1 MYTIT
6 NFIDYMC
13 VHINYIAD
21 SVSTISPLA
30 DKSCVVSYRVL
41 HFSGKL
47 AGAEAED
54 SLVSSLVEYSQD
66 VLRVCIYGCW
76 YGVVINYKK
85 NYVCVHKQK
94 LDQSSKGHLDL
105 GYLLCRLLKPD
116 ASRPQSYCRPALV
129 TCDQLSGDRSWTTP
143 PDNLSTLAAGMA

>member
-6 NFIDYMC
+6 NLIDYLC

-21 SVSTISPLA
+21 SVSTTSPLA

-41 HFSGKL
+41 LFSDKL
-47 AGAEAED
+47 ARAGAED
-54 SLVSSLVEYSQD
+54 SLISSLIENSQD

-85 NYVCVHKQK
+85 NYVRFHKKK
-94 LDQSSKGHLDL
+94 LAQSSKGHLDL
-105 GYLLCRLLKPD
+105 GYLLCRFLEPD

-129 TCDQLSGDRSWTTP
+129 TCDQLRVD
-143 PDNLSTLAAGMA
+143 